1 MHMYTVHEKEPGVLS
16 LSYMLSSVQE
26 NPKNSQPQVV
36 LEIEKLMLKVQNKKN
51 DIFTHMIHV
60 L

>member
-1 MHMYTVHEKEPGVLS
+1 MYTVHEKEPGVLS
-16 LSYMLSSVQE
+16 LRYNPSSVQE

-36 LEIEKLMLKVQNKKN
+36 MEIENLMLKVQNKKN